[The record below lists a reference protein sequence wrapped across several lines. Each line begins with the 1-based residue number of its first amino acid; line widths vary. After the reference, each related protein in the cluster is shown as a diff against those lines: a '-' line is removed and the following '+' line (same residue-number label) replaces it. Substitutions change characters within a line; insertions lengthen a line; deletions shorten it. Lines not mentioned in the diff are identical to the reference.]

1 MRVFAALAAASFSFL
16 VIPAIAQAAEPAK
29 LCVRASRPSQYN
41 VRAIGPHDLWIA
53 NAVGDRTPVRL
64 TTTCIHIWAGAFV
77 AVHSDFQCVGM
88 GDQVTVQ
95 DMARRPES
103 CRVSKVTAFVPGSE
117 AEGYR

>member
-1 MRVFAALAAASFSFL
+1 MRVFVALAAASFSFL

-29 LCVRASRPSQYN
+29 LCVRASRPYN

-88 GDQVTVQ
+88 GDQVRVQ